1 MNEEFPKNKAELF
14 SKIEQEWSAL
24 MDVVAKLTASQLS
37 TPDAGGWTPMDNLAH
52 LTDWMNILLGYYM
65 DKRPAHEV
73 LSLAPEIVEGWDFDK
88 INAILVERN
97 KDRSTEDVLGE
108 MKTVYARVLDRLN
121 ATPFEALLQ
130 PRHPDDPQ
138 GSPLLAS
145 VAGDTYEHFAE
156 HREAIEKALLG
167 Q

>member
-1 MNEEFPKNKAELF
+1 MADYPQSKEELLAL
-14 SKIEQEWSAL
+14 IAHEWGLLLSL
-24 MDVVAKLTASQLS
+24 VEKLTAAQLS
-37 TPDAGGWTPMDNLAH
+37 TPDAGGWSPKDNLAH
-52 LTDWMNILLGYYM
+52 LTDWMNILLGYHM
-65 DKRPAHEV
+65 DKRPAQEV
-73 LSLAPEIVEGWDFDK
+73 IGVAPEVVEGWDFDK